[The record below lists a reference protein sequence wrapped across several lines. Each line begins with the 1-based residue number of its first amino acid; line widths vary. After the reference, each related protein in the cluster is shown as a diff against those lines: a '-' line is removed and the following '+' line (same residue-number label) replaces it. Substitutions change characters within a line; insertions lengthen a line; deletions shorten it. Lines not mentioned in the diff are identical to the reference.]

1 MADAP
6 RPISMLKNN
15 DAISMPAAAN
25 GTRSRPFSFFEW
37 MVARRYLGATRSG
50 KGVSL
55 ISIIAFL
62 GIMLAVAVL
71 IIVMSVMQGFR
82 AKLLEQALGFNGHVY
97 VMLVDGDDPTPLID
111 QIEAM
116 DGVVNAAPLIES
128 PAYITSQAGGS
139 VAIIRGMH
147 RSDMLD
153 IPEIAAAENLAS
165 GEYDTFGEGRNGGNK
180 IAIGSGIAAALNVR
194 AGESVNV
201 TTHGGRE
208 TAFGRI
214 PVTTKEYVVGAIFDV
229 NNSQFDSSIAF
240 MPYDQARLFF
250 RASNATAVVET
261 RIEDPDLYREY
272 SAAIAEF
279 AGDRRITD
287 WARRIGA
294 YFDALE
300 IERNVMRLIL
310 MLIIAVAALN
320 IITGLVMLVKD
331 KTGDIAIL
339 RTMGATQGSIMRIF
353 FLSGALVGVLG
364 TIAGVILGA
373 LFVHYIDPIEQAL
386 SWVFQRDLFN
396 AEIYYFREIPAEMQ
410 SREVV
415 MIAGWA
421 LVMSFISTIYPAWRA
436 ARLDPV
442 EALRYE

>member
-1 MADAP
+1 MQN
-6 RPISMLKNN
+6 LN
-15 DAISMPAAAN
+15 DATETPATAN
-25 GTRSRPFSFFEW
+25 GSGVRAFSFFEW

-82 AKLLEQALGFNGHVY
+82 AKLLEQALGFNGHIY
-97 VMLVDGDDPTPLID
+97 VLMADGDDPDPFID
-111 QIEAM
+111 QIEQL

-128 PAYITSQAGGS
+128 PAYITSSNGGS
-139 VAIIRGMH
+139 VALVRGMH
-147 RSDMLD
+147 RDDMLD
-153 IPEIAAAENLAS
+153 IPEIAAPENIVA
-165 GEYDTFGEGRNGGNK
+165 GEFESFGEGRNGGNK
-180 IAIGSGIAAALNVR
+180 VVIGSGTANALNVHV
-194 AGESVNV
+194 GQNVNV

-214 PVTTKEYVVGAIFDV
+214 PVTTKDYVVGAIFDV

-240 MPYDQARLFF
+240 MPYDQAKIFF
-250 RASNATAVVET
+250 GASDAGEQIEV
-261 RIEDPDLYREY
+261 RIEDPDQY
-272 SAAIAEF
+272 AAYLPKITAIT
-279 AGDRRITD
+279 GDRRATD

-339 RTMGATQGSIMRIF
+339 RTMGATQGAIMRIF
-353 FLSGALVGVLG
+353 FISGALIGVLG
-364 TIAGVILGA
+364 TIAGIILGA
-373 LFVHYIDPIEQAL
+373 LFVHFIDPIEQAL
-386 SWVFQRDLFN
+386 SWMFQRDLFN
-396 AEIYYFREIPAEMQ
+396 AEIYYFREIPAELQ
-410 SREVV
+410 SGEIV

-421 LVMSFISTIYPAWRA
+421 LLMSFVSTIYPAWRA

>member
-1 MADAP
+1 MNKDN
-6 RPISMLKNN
+6 M
-15 DAISMPAAAN
+15 
-25 GTRSRPFSFFEW
+25 RPFSFFEW

-97 VMLVDGDDPTPLID
+97 VLMNEGDDPDPFINE
-111 QIEAM
+111 IERLN
-116 DGVVNAAPLIES
+116 GVVNAAPLIES
-128 PAYITSQAGGS
+128 PAYVTSPNGGS
-139 VAIIRGMH
+139 VALFRGMH
-147 RSDMLD
+147 RADMLD
-153 IPEIAAAENLAS
+153 IPEIAAPENLVA
-165 GEYDTFGEGRNGGNK
+165 GEFDSFGEGRNGGSK
-180 IAIGSGIAAALNVR
+180 IVIGSGTASALNVR
-194 AGESVNV
+194 VGESVNV

-214 PVTTKEYVVGAIFDV
+214 PVTTKDYVVGAIFDV

-240 MPYDQARLFF
+240 MPYDQARIFF
-250 RASNATAVVET
+250 GASDAAEQIEV
-261 RIEDPDLYREY
+261 RIEDPDQYAAYLAQVRE
-272 SAAIAEF
+272 ITGE
-279 AGDRRITD
+279 RRMTD

-339 RTMGATQGSIMRIF
+339 RTMGATQGAVMRIF
-353 FLSGALVGVLG
+353 FLSGALIGVLG
-364 TIAGVILGA
+364 TFAGIILGA

-386 SWVFQRDLFN
+386 SWLFQRDLFN
-396 AEIYYFREIPAEMQ
+396 AEIYYFRQIPAELQ
-410 SREVV
+410 VGEIIV
-415 MIAGWA
+415 IAGWA
-421 LVMSFISTIYPAWRA
+421 LLMSFISTLYPAWRA

>member
-1 MADAP
+1 
-6 RPISMLKNN
+6 MLKSN
-15 DAISMPAAAN
+15 DAVARPAAA
-25 GTRSRPFSFFEW
+25 RSGSVRPFSFFEW

-97 VMLVDGDDPTPLID
+97 VLMEEGDDPDPFIER
-111 QIEAM
+111 IEAL

-128 PAYITSQAGGS
+128 PAYITSPDGGT
-139 VAIIRGMH
+139 VALFRGM
-147 RSDMLD
+147 RRADMLD
-153 IPEIAAAENLAS
+153 IPEIAAPENLVE
-165 GEYDTFGEGRNGGNK
+165 GEFDSFGEGRNGGNR
-180 IAIGSGIAAALNVR
+180 IVVGSGIANALNVR
-194 AGESVNV
+194 VGQSVNV

-240 MPYDQARLFF
+240 MPYEQAKLFF
-250 RASNATAVVET
+250 GASHANEQIEV
-261 RIEDPDLYREY
+261 RIADPDEYAAYRE
-272 SAAIAEF
+272 AVAEIASE
-279 AGDRRITD
+279 RRITD
-287 WARRIGA
+287 WARLIGA

-339 RTMGATQGSIMRIF
+339 RTMGATQGAIMRIF
-353 FLSGALVGVLG
+353 FLSGALIGLLG
-364 TIAGVILGA
+364 TIAGIILGA
-373 LFVHYIDPIEQAL
+373 LFVQYIDPIEHLL
-386 SWVFQRDLFN
+386 SWVFGRDLFN
-396 AEIYYFREIPAEMQ
+396 AEIYYFREIPAELQ
-410 SREVV
+410 VGEIIV
-415 MIAGWA
+415 IAGWA
-421 LVMSFISTIYPAWRA
+421 LLMSFISTLYPAWRA